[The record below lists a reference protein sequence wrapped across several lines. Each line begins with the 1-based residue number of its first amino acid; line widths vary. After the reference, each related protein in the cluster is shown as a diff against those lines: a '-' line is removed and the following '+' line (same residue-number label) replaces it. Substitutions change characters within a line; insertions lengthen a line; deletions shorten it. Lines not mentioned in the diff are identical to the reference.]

1 MHTQNL
7 DPLELERY
15 SRHLALP
22 HFGEQGQLRLKQA
35 SVLIVGLGGLGS
47 VSSLYLTSAGVGKI
61 GLIEDDHVSLNNLQR
76 QILYTTGEVGQ
87 SKLAL
92 AAQKLEAHNPTVVI
106 KTHPHLLNADNAGA
120 IVQEYD
126 LVVDGTDNLVTRR
139 VINQACVALDR
150 PYIYGAVNLYD
161 GQVSMFH
168 ASQGPCWACLF
179 PESPQEPQA
188 KRPEQ
193 LAVLNAV
200 PAVIGALQ
208 STEAIKWIVGKGQ
221 TLIGE
226 LLIYNA
232 LQTSFEKIGI
242 EKKTQCSVCGC

>member
-1 MHTQNL
+1 
-7 DPLELERY
+7 
-15 SRHLALP
+15 
-22 HFGEQGQLRLKQA
+22 
-35 SVLIVGLGGLGS
+35 
-47 VSSLYLTSAGVGKI
+47 
-61 GLIEDDHVSLNNLQR
+61 
-76 QILYTTGEVGQ
+76 
-87 SKLAL
+87 
-92 AAQKLEAHNPTVVI
+92 
-106 KTHPHLLNADNAGA
+106 
-120 IVQEYD
+120 
-126 LVVDGTDNLVTRR
+126 
-139 VINQACVALDR
+139 VALDR

-179 PESPQEPQA
+179 PESPQEPPA

-242 EKKTQCSVCGC
+242 EKNPQCSVCGC